1 VTVAHTKTL
10 ETRVSEEVP
19 GEGAASLQITADLL
33 AVIPNLRAFAV
44 SLCGNLDR
52 ADSALK
58 QRLGGL
64 LRWPLL
70 ALNKLVH

>member
-33 AVIPNLRAFAV
+33 AVIPNLRAFACPYAAI
-44 SLCGNLDR
+44 SIAPTISSR
-52 ADSALK
+52 
-58 QRLGGL
+58 RL
-64 LRWPLL
+64 W
-70 ALNKLVH
+70 